1 MSGPENPKSTYDKST
16 GSVKVSSLAGSL
28 GAVSIFDKI
37 FTLGN
42 DNLSIDDNV
51 ADFVL
56 QKIVQATVQF
66 TSHASRD
73 RSKPTLSTCSKF
85 ERIRRFSP
93 KKSEVVACD
102 VNWTVNFLC
111 VISDI
116 RTILIKQQ

>member
-42 DNLSIDDNV
+42 DNLNIDDNV

-56 QKIVQATVQF
+56 QKIIQATVQF
-66 TSHASRD
+66 ISHASRD
-73 RSKPTLSTCSKF
+73 RSKLSFSTCSKL
-85 ERIRRFSP
+85 ERM
-93 KKSEVVACD
+93 KSEVVACD
-102 VNWTVNFLC
+102 VNWTVNFL
-111 VISDI
+111 
-116 RTILIKQQ
+116 